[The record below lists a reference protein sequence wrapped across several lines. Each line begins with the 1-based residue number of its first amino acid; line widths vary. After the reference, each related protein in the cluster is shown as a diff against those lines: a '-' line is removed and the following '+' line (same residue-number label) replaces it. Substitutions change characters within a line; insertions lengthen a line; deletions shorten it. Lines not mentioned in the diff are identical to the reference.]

1 MAEQRAHIL
10 RIPRILQTPW
20 LRPLISIAFAVV
32 AWDLAIRIFRIP
44 PYQIPSPDSVLRTL
58 WSDGPELL
66 LQAIPTTI
74 ATIGGFLL
82 AAAFGVAAAV
92 LIAGSRTIE
101 SYIYPLL
108 VFSQS

>member
-1 MAEQRAHIL
+1 MAKQRAQIS

-20 LRPLISIAFAVV
+20 LRPLISLALAVV

-44 PYQIPSPDSVLRTL
+44 PYQIPAPDSVLRTL

-92 LIAGSRTIE
+92 LIAGSRTI
-101 SYIYPLL
+101 
-108 VFSQS
+108 